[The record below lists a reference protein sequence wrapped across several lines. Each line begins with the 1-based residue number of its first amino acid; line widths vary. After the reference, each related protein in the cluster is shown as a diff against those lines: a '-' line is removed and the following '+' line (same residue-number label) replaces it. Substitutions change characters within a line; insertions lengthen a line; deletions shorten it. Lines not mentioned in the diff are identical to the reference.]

1 MTAGP
6 RADACAK
13 LAHTRTQLRT
23 TRRQFPDRRAR
34 GTPSDCGLSL
44 FKGAAVRKRLSI
56 TCFAL
61 LPGIWLAPYVQT
73 DFGVTPQ
80 QAADSGFAP
89 YTADSGPRAASLTV
103 AWKHTF
109 SRNWTV

>member
-1 MTAGP
+1 M
-6 RADACAK
+6 
-13 LAHTRTQLRT
+13 
-23 TRRQFPDRRAR
+23 
-34 GTPSDCGLSL
+34 
-44 FKGAAVRKRLSI
+44 RKRLSI